1 MKTKEEYL
9 LKVKYICHE
18 H

>member
-9 LKVKYICHE
+9 LKVEYICHE